1 MENMQGGQGGQGGQA
16 QLQQLAREFNYL
28 RESKQMYEQ
37 NLDLMDASL
46 KNLSVTK
53 ETIQNLD
60 QLEEGEEILLP
71 VGGLIYVKANIKD
84 PNKIL
89 LSVADDT
96 VVEKTIEGSIEFID
110 KLIQQHR
117 EQVNFLNT
125 QVQQI
130 EARLQ
135 YISQIFQQGMG
146 QQPQM

>member
-60 QLEEGEEILLP
+60 QLKEGEEILLP